1 MRYYVAV
8 KMNGEIMYWN
18 TKKKKKNLQS
28 IILGGKVRYRTVC
41 RVYDFCVKIGENNIY
56 VCIYSDIK
64 SKYRKNTWVINNSQY
79 LRAEGNWADWE

>member
-8 KMNGEIMYWN
+8 KMNGETMYWN
-18 TKKKKKNLQS
+18 TKKKKNLQS
-28 IILGGKVRYRTVC
+28 IILGEQVRYRTVC
-41 RVYDFCVKIGENNIY
+41 RVYDFCVKNNIY